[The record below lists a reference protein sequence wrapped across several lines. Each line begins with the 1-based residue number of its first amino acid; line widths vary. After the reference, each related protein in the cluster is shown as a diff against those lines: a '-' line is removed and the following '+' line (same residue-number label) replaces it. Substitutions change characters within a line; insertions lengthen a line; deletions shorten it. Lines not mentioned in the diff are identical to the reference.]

1 MRHLWILSLATLLA
15 TGCAGYRSQARLD
28 AYEGI
33 KVDELSGNKVSRGI
47 LDRRTLWLNARR
59 EVRKDQSKEYY
70 LITELT
76 PSPDFTLQTSGES
89 LVLLVDGVRYGFTA
103 TNTIAPLTARPGI
116 QTTVYRVPG
125 DVLVRIANAEELRI
139 RLKGTTMVLDE
150 KAPSTVSFNFKRWM
164 LNRFSPEATAT
175 NAPQASLQ
183 PVQQAE
189 QHAAAGSK
197 P

>member
-1 MRHLWILSLATLLA
+1 
-15 TGCAGYRSQARLD
+15 LD

-33 KVDELSGNKVSRGI
+33 KVDELTGNKVSRGI

-59 EVRKDQSKEYY
+59 EVRRDQTKDYY

-76 PSPDFTLQTSGES
+76 PSPEFTLQSTGES
-89 LVLLVDGVRYGFTA
+89 LVLLVDGVRYGFSA
-103 TNTIAPLTARPGI
+103 TNAVTPVTPRPGI

-150 KAPSTVSFNFKRWM
+150 TAPHAVAFNLKRWM
-164 LNRFSPEATAT
+164 LDRFSPEA
-175 NAPQASLQ
+175 NAPGPSHSASQ
-183 PVQQAE
+183 PGSSVTQRAS
-189 QHAAAGSK
+189 AGSQ